1 MANFGDGADRA
12 GAPVGGVPVAGAEF
26 LGGFFEFGLSG
37 KLRRLKGPGREFAVL
52 KERDGRI
59 DAAHVEGFTAVRFS
73 AGTDDEFR

>member
-1 MANFGDGADRA
+1 M
-12 GAPVGGVPVAGAEF
+12 
-26 LGGFFEFGLSG
+26 GGFFEFGLSG